1 MLNISNNNVND
12 KYIVKNNNIYNILNY
27 RPYSKRLNKVFLGLL
42 IFFILFMFLPW
53 NQNIKGSG
61 YVTTL
66 KLDERPQTITTIIG
80 GSIKKWYV
88 NEGDF
93 VKKGDTIVFI
103 TEVKEDYL
111 DPNLIQ
117 NTQNQIDAKEN
128 AVTSYKG
135 KVNAISNQLEA
146 LSNENALKIRQTKI
160 KIEQT
165 GLKIK
170 SDSIDYEAV
179 KTQYKI
185 AQTQYNRSLQLNK
198 EGLKPLSDL
207 EEKRLK
213 LQDTEAKQISQQ
225 NKFFNTKNDLVTL
238 KMELSRLQAE
248 FYEKYSKSQSDQF
261 TAQSTQYDTEAQVN
275 KLKNQFN
282 NYSIRNQYYYIL
294 APQNG
299 FINKA
304 IKQGVGEVIKE
315 GTALVTIMPKDYKIA
330 VETYI
335 DPIDLPLAH
344 KGEKVRIWFD
354 GWPTIIFSGWPNMS
368 YGTFG
373 GEIVAIE
380 NNISDN
386 NKYRVLIAPL
396 KNEPWPKELRIGAGA
411 QTFALLETVPIWFE
425 LWRQLN
431 GFPPNFYQPNTYK
444 EKAKK

>member
-1 MLNISNNNVND
+1 MLNISNNKIND
-12 KYIVKNNNIYNILNY
+12 KIILKNSVVVNILNS
-27 RPYSKRLNKVFLGLL
+27 RPYVRVKNKIIFGIL
-42 IFFILFMFLPW
+42 IFGVIILFLPW
-53 NQNIKGSG
+53 NQNINGSG

-93 VKKGDTIVFI
+93 VKKGDTIVYI

-111 DPNLIQ
+111 DPNLVQ
-117 NTQNQIDAKEN
+117 NTKDQMDAKQN
-128 AVTSYKG
+128 AVNSYKG
-135 KVNAISNQLEA
+135 KVKAIDNQLNA
-146 LSNENALKIRQTKI
+146 LSSENQLKIQQTQVKIRQTF
-160 KIEQT
+160 
-165 GLKIK
+165 LKIK
-170 SDSIDYEAV
+170 SDSMDYEAV

-185 AQTQYNRSLQLNK
+185 AQTQYNRSLELNK

-207 EEKRLK
+207 EEKKLK
-213 LQDTEAKQISQQ
+213 LQDTEAKSISQQ
-225 NKFFNTKNDLVTL
+225 NKFLNAKNDLVNL

-248 FYEKYSKSQSDQF
+248 FYEKYAKSQSDQF

-315 GTALVTIMPKDYKIA
+315 GTPLVTIMPKDFEIA
-330 VETYI
+330 VETYVE
-335 DPIDLPLAH
+335 PMDLPLLH
-344 KGEKVRIWFD
+344 KGEQVRIWFD
-354 GWPTIIFSGWPNMS
+354 GWPTIVFSGWPNMS

-373 GEIVAIE
+373 GEIIAIE
-380 NNISDN
+380 NNISSN
-386 NKYRVLIAPL
+386 NKYRVLIAPN
-396 KNEPWPKELRIGAGA
+396 KNQPWPKELKIGAGA
-411 QTFALLETVPIWFE
+411 RTFALLDIVPIWYE

-431 GFPPNFYQPNTYK
+431 GFPPNFYKPETG
-444 EKAKK
+444 EKK

>member
-1 MLNISNNNVND
+1 MLNISNNKIND
-12 KYIVKNNNIYNILNY
+12 KIILKNSVVVNILNS
-27 RPYSKRLNKVFLGLL
+27 RPYVRVKNKIIFGIL
-42 IFFILFMFLPW
+42 IFGVIILFLPW
-53 NQNIKGSG
+53 NQNINGSG

-93 VKKGDTIVFI
+93 VKKGDTIVYI

-111 DPNLIQ
+111 DPNLVQ
-117 NTQNQIDAKEN
+117 NTKDQMDAKQN
-128 AVTSYKG
+128 AVNSYKG
-135 KVNAISNQLEA
+135 KVKAIDNQL
-146 LSNENALKIRQTKI
+146 NALASENQLKIQQTQVKVRQTF
-160 KIEQT
+160 
-165 GLKIK
+165 LKIK
-170 SDSIDYEAV
+170 SDSMDYEAV

-185 AQTQYNRSLQLNK
+185 AQTQYNRSLELNK

-207 EEKRLK
+207 EEKKLK
-213 LQDTEAKQISQQ
+213 LQDTEAKSISQQ
-225 NKFFNTKNDLVTL
+225 NKFLNAKNDLVNL

-248 FYEKYSKSQSDQF
+248 FYEKYAKSQSDQF

-275 KLKNQFN
+275 KLKNQYN

-315 GTALVTIMPKDYKIA
+315 GTPLVTIMPKDFEIA
-330 VETYI
+330 VETYVE
-335 DPIDLPLAH
+335 PMDLPLLH
-344 KGEKVRIWFD
+344 KGEQVRIWFD
-354 GWPTIIFSGWPNMS
+354 GWPTIVFSGWPNMS

-373 GEIVAIE
+373 GEIIAIE
-380 NNISDN
+380 NNISSN
-386 NKYRVLIAPL
+386 NKYRVLIAPN
-396 KNEPWPKELRIGAGA
+396 KNQPWPKELKIGAGA
-411 QTFALLETVPIWFE
+411 RTFALLDIVPIWYE

-431 GFPPNFYQPNTYK
+431 GFPPNFYKPETG
-444 EKAKK
+444 EKK

>member
-1 MLNISNNNVND
+1 L
-12 KYIVKNNNIYNILNY
+12 
-27 RPYSKRLNKVFLGLL
+27 
-42 IFFILFMFLPW
+42 FLPW
-53 NQNIKGSG
+53 NQNINGSG

-93 VKKGDTIVFI
+93 VKKGDTIVYI

-111 DPNLIQ
+111 DPNLVQ
-117 NTQNQIDAKEN
+117 NTKDQMDAKQN
-128 AVTSYKG
+128 AVNSYKG
-135 KVNAISNQLEA
+135 KVKAIDNQL
-146 LSNENALKIRQTKI
+146 NALASENQLKIQQTQVKVRQTF
-160 KIEQT
+160 
-165 GLKIK
+165 LKIK
-170 SDSIDYEAV
+170 SDSMDYEAV

-185 AQTQYNRSLQLNK
+185 AQTQYNRSLELNK

-207 EEKRLK
+207 EEKKLK
-213 LQDTEAKQISQQ
+213 LQDTEAKSISQQ
-225 NKFFNTKNDLVTL
+225 NKFLNAKNDLVNL

-248 FYEKYSKSQSDQF
+248 FYEKYAKSQSDQF

-275 KLKNQFN
+275 KLKNQYN

-315 GTALVTIMPKDYKIA
+315 GTPLVTIMPKDFEIA
-330 VETYI
+330 VETYVE
-335 DPIDLPLAH
+335 PMDLPLLH
-344 KGEKVRIWFD
+344 KGEQVRIWFD
-354 GWPTIIFSGWPNMS
+354 GWPTIVFSGWPNMS

-373 GEIVAIE
+373 GEIIAIE
-380 NNISDN
+380 NNISSN
-386 NKYRVLIAPL
+386 NKYRVLIAPN
-396 KNEPWPKELRIGAGA
+396 KTQPWPKELKIGAGA
-411 QTFALLETVPIWFE
+411 RTFALLDIVPIWYE

-431 GFPPNFYQPNTYK
+431 GFPPNFYKPETG
-444 EKAKK
+444 EKK

>member
-1 MLNISNNNVND
+1 MLNISNNNINQKVE
-12 KYIVKNNNIYNILNY
+12 INNININQVLRI
-27 RPYSKRLNKVFLGLL
+27 RPYSKTKNKIIGIVLFFFVLFL
-42 IFFILFMFLPW
+42 FLPW
-53 NQNIKGSG
+53 NQNIQGSG

-93 VKKGDTIVFI
+93 VKKGDTIMYI

-117 NTQNQIDAKEN
+117 NTQNQIDAKQN
-128 AVTSYKG
+128 AVISYKG
-135 KVNAISNQLEA
+135 KVNAINNQLHA
-146 LSNENALKIRQTKI
+146 LANENALKIRQTKI
-160 KIEQT
+160 KIQQT
-165 GLKIK
+165 SLKIK
-170 SDSIDYEAV
+170 SDSIDNEAV
-179 KTQYKI
+179 KIQYKI
-185 AQTQYNRSLQLNK
+185 AQNQYNRSLQLNK
-198 EGLKPLSDL
+198 DGLKPLSDL

-213 LQDTEAKQISQQ
+213 LQDTEAKSISQQ
-225 NKFFNTKNDLVTL
+225 NKFLNAKNDLVTL
-238 KMELSRLQAE
+238 TMELSRLQAE

-261 TAQSTQYDTEAQVN
+261 TAKSIQYDTEAQVN
-275 KLKNQFN
+275 KLKNQYN

-315 GTALVTIMPKDYKIA
+315 GTPLVTIMPKDYKIA

-335 DPIDLPLAH
+335 DPMDLPLAH
-344 KGEKVRIWFD
+344 KGEQVKIWFD

-368 YGTFG
+368 YGTFS

-386 NKYRVLIAPL
+386 NKYRVLIAPNRN
-396 KNEPWPKELRIGAGA
+396 KPWPKELQIGAGA
-411 QTFALLETVPIWFE
+411 KTFALLETVPIWYE

-431 GFPPNFYQPNTYK
+431 GFPPNFYKPITK
-444 EKAKK
+444 EKK

>member
-1 MLNISNNNVND
+1 MLNISNNKIND
-12 KYIVKNNNIYNILNY
+12 KIILKNSVVVNILNS
-27 RPYSKRLNKVFLGLL
+27 RPYVRVKNKNIFGIL
-42 IFFILFMFLPW
+42 IFGVIILFLPW
-53 NQNIKGSG
+53 NQNINGSG

-93 VKKGDTIVFI
+93 VKKGDTIVYI

-111 DPNLIQ
+111 DPNLVQ
-117 NTQNQIDAKEN
+117 NTKDQMDAKQN
-128 AVTSYKG
+128 AVNSYKG
-135 KVNAISNQLEA
+135 KVKAIDNQL
-146 LSNENALKIRQTKI
+146 NALASENQLKIQQTQVKVRQTF
-160 KIEQT
+160 
-165 GLKIK
+165 LKIK
-170 SDSIDYEAV
+170 SDSMDYEAV

-185 AQTQYNRSLQLNK
+185 AQTQYNRSLELNK

-207 EEKRLK
+207 EEKKLK
-213 LQDTEAKQISQQ
+213 LQDTEAKSISQQ
-225 NKFFNTKNDLVTL
+225 NKFLNAKNDLVNL

-248 FYEKYSKSQSDQF
+248 FYEKYAKSQSDQF

-275 KLKNQFN
+275 KLKNQYN

-315 GTALVTIMPKDYKIA
+315 GTPLVTIMPKDFEIA
-330 VETYI
+330 VETYVE
-335 DPIDLPLAH
+335 PMDLPLLH
-344 KGEKVRIWFD
+344 KGEQVRIWFD
-354 GWPTIIFSGWPNMS
+354 GWPTIVFSGWPNMS

-373 GEIVAIE
+373 GEIIAIE
-380 NNISDN
+380 NNISSN
-386 NKYRVLIAPL
+386 NKYRVLIAPN
-396 KNEPWPKELRIGAGA
+396 KNQPWPKELKIGAGA
-411 QTFALLETVPIWFE
+411 RTFALLDIVPIWYE

-431 GFPPNFYQPNTYK
+431 GFPPNFYKPETG
-444 EKAKK
+444 EKK